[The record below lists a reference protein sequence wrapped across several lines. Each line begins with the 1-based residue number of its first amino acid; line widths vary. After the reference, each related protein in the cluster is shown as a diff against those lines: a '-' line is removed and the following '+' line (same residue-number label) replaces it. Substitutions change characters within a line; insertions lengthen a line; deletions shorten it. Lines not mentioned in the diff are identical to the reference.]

1 MALPF
6 AVSSDDVLVQPTR
19 ASLLSM
25 LGELK
30 RPAETVEP
38 AERLAVHPN
47 TVLRPCRP
55 EAAPGVIFHSDRG
68 CQYTSSV
75 FDAYCTEN
83 GIRRSLGR
91 TGICYDNAVS
101 ESFFATY
108 KKELIHTRP
117 WPTLANLEKETS
129 DWIGNYYNPV
139 RRHSTL
145 GYLTPEEFEL
155 GYRQL
160 SQLAA

>member
-1 MALPF
+1 MSRVRENRTHVGWAVAAQMRTRLVTAALDMAVAARKP
-6 AVSSDDVLVQPTR
+6 
-19 ASLLSM
+19 
-25 LGELK
+25 
-30 RPAETVEP
+30 PA
-38 AERLAVHPN
+38 
-47 TVLRPCRP
+47 
-55 EAAPGVIFHSDRG
+55 GVIFHSDRG

-75 FDAYCTEN
+75 FDAYCADN
-83 GIRRSLGR
+83 NIRRFLGR
-91 TGICYDNAVS
+91 TGICYDDAVS

-117 WPTLANLEKETS
+117 WPTLASLEKETS

-139 RRHSTL
+139 RGHSTL
-145 GYLTPEEFEL
+145 GYLTPEEYEQ

>member
-1 MALPF
+1 MAIAGRKP
-6 AVSSDDVLVQPTR
+6 
-19 ASLLSM
+19 
-25 LGELK
+25 
-30 RPAETVEP
+30 PA
-38 AERLAVHPN
+38 
-47 TVLRPCRP
+47 
-55 EAAPGVIFHSDRG
+55 GVIFHSDRG

-75 FDAYCTEN
+75 FDEYCTEN
-83 GIRRSLGR
+83 NIRRSLGR

-129 DWIGNYYNPV
+129 DWIGNYYNPI

-145 GYLTPEEFEL
+145 GYLTPEEYEL